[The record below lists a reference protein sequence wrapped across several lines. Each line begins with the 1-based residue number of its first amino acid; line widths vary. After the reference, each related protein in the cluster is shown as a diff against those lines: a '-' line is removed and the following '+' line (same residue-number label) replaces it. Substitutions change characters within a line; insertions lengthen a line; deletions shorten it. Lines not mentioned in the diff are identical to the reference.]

1 MSNLQPLI
9 DDENPSPPPRGP
21 SRKYPWAI
29 LVVIVLFVIIP
40 FISWYGTWFGRPL
53 SDSKMEEYLHD
64 ENKPRNI
71 QHALAQIGNRII
83 DGDQAV
89 KRFYPEV
96 VSASRHQQPEVRMTA
111 AWAMGQDNTY
121 QDFHPALLL
130 LLKDPVPGVRHNAS
144 LGLVR
149 FGDVSARAELV
160 AMLERQTV
168 RADDAGT
175 VELLLKEQGVALAAG
190 APLARIRRQDGTT
203 IEIHAPESGR
213 IDSISVS
220 DGKNVEAGDEL
231 MNISPSAEEVW
242 EALRALYVVGTA
254 DDIPYVQ
261 PYTRPTPT
269 MPDRIQKQASSTIEQ
284 IRERAATTP

>member
-1 MSNLQPLI
+1 
-9 DDENPSPPPRGP
+9 
-21 SRKYPWAI
+21 
-29 LVVIVLFVIIP
+29 
-40 FISWYGTWFGRPL
+40 
-53 SDSKMEEYLHD
+53 MEEYLHD

-130 LLKDPVPGVRHNAS
+130 LLKDSVPGVRHNAA

-160 AMLERQTV
+160 AMLQRQSV
-168 RADDAGT
+168 RAEDAGT
-175 VELLLKEQGVALAAG
+175 VELLLKEPGLALAAG
-190 APLARIRRQDGTT
+190 APLARIHRNDGTT
-203 IEIHAPESGR
+203 VEIHAPESGR
-213 IDSISVS
+213 IESISVS

-231 MNISPSAEEVW
+231 MNISPSSEEVW
-242 EALRALYVVGTA
+242 EALRALYVVGTG
-254 DDIPYVQ
+254 DDIPFIQ
-261 PYTRPTPT
+261 PYTRPTST

-284 IRERAATTP
+284 IRERAAKTP

>member
-1 MSNLQPLI
+1 
-9 DDENPSPPPRGP
+9 
-21 SRKYPWAI
+21 
-29 LVVIVLFVIIP
+29 
-40 FISWYGTWFGRPL
+40 
-53 SDSKMEEYLHD
+53 MEEYLHD

-83 DGDQAV
+83 DGDPAV

-121 QDFHPALLL
+121 EDFHPALLL
-130 LLKDPVPGVRHNAS
+130 LLKDPVPGVRHNAA

-168 RADDAGT
+168 RAENAGT
-175 VELLLKEQGVALAAG
+175 VELLLKEQGLALAAG

-203 IEIHAPESGR
+203 IEIHAPEAGR

-242 EALRALYVVGTA
+242 EALRALYVVGTV

-284 IRERAATTP
+284 IRERAAKTP